1 MYNIF
6 EYREF
11 ASCNF
16 LDGNTNSFKVKIDNT
31 GTVEYELEDS
41 EENTLELHFYE
52 ISKESVSKI
61 SDIINKNEEIF
72 EVNSYLNNGSL
83 DGSGNEFFFSN
94 NNRNRLILAW
104 NIDDSIDE
112 GEEIRTEYLKE
123 YGENLK
129 QERLVLKVFYEIC
142 KVLKKKKYIWIYII
156 LEQIEKRNMLNNM
169 NYIYSLLS
177 IFFPFP
183 SHRIPQCK
191 HQ

>member
-1 MYNIF
+1 MGEINMYNIF

-142 KVLKKKKYIWIYII
+142 KVLKKEKIYMDLYNFRTNRKEKYV
-156 LEQIEKRNMLNNM
+156 E
-169 NYIYSLLS
+169 
-177 IFFPFP
+177 
-183 SHRIPQCK
+183 
-191 HQ
+191 

>member
-16 LDGNTNSFKVKIDNT
+16 LGGNTNSFKVKIDNT
-31 GTVEYELEDS
+31 GTVEYELEDF

-61 SDIINKNEEIF
+61 IDLINDNEKIF

-94 NNRNRLILAW
+94 NKRNRLILAW
-104 NIDDSIDE
+104 NIDCSIDK
-112 GEEIRTEYLKE
+112 GEEIRAEYLQE
-123 YGENLK
+123 YEENLK
-129 QERLVLKVFYEIC
+129 QERLVLELFFKIC
-142 KVLKKKKYIWIYII
+142 DVLKKEKIFMDLYNFKTDAKEKYIN
-156 LEQIEKRNMLNNM
+156 E
-169 NYIYSLLS
+169 
-177 IFFPFP
+177 
-183 SHRIPQCK
+183 
-191 HQ
+191 